1 MPDAPED
8 WSTRRTR
15 GSSARRVLDAATR
28 SEAEKQRLIRASNWR
43 TPIIVDT
50 SIGVLI
56 GIVGLVLAIT
66 WSPLP
71 GGAIGAAG
79 LTYAAMAIS
88 RGRRWARIRN
98 DEQPDSD

>member
-1 MPDAPED
+1 MAED

-28 SEAEKQRLIRASNWR
+28 NEAEKQRLIRASNWR

-50 SIGVLI
+50 TIGVLI
-56 GIVGLVLAIT
+56 GIIGLVLAIA

-79 LTYAAMAIS
+79 LTYAAIAIS
-88 RGRRWARIRN
+88 RGRRWARIRR
-98 DEQPDSD
+98 DSTNGDVGDG